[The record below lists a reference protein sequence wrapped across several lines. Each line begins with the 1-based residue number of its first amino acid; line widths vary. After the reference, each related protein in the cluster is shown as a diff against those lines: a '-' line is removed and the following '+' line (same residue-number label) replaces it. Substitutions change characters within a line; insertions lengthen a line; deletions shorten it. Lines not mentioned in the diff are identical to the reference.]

1 MGEFFHATF
10 LPAIK
15 KLVEANLSY
24 PEVKRRLKIPAT
36 WGAKITGAQFEERV
50 RDKS

>member
-36 WGAKITGAQFEERV
+36 WERRSPGRSSNERV